1 LLQAAQQGPNQP
13 PSALLSR
20 WLVIRCTRSLVA
32 AGGEGVEAVGGG
44 VGALEGHAFEFVAGA
59 PGVGEEDLAGFGVV
73 TDDEACCGANIVKRV
88 ACFECADQASLRRA
102 V

>member
-1 LLQAAQQGPNQP
+1 MGAAYLGM
-13 PSALLSR
+13 SEGIGGWAEGS
-20 WLVIRCTRSLVA
+20 VA

-44 VGALEGHAFEFVAGA
+44 VGVGEGHAFEFMAGA
-59 PGVGEEDLAGFGVV
+59 PGVGEEDLDGLGLWELMRRPAAAETF
-73 TDDEACCGANIVKRV
+73 VKRV

>member
-1 LLQAAQQGPNQP
+1 MGAAYLGLEWGIGGG
-13 PSALLSR
+13 S
-20 WLVIRCTRSLVA
+20 VA

-73 TDDEACCGANIVKRV
+73 TDDEACCGANIGEKSR
-88 ACFECADQASLRRA
+88 LL
-102 V
+102 